1 MKDFT
6 AGCRTHVCKDN
17 DRDTQVVFKR
27 LQEKVQ
33 AQSPLYKFTSTQ
45 SLLLFSWEK
54 ILNHGTSWALGG
66 PVLSLAQDNI

>member
-6 AGCRTHVCKDN
+6 EGCRTHVCKDN
-17 DRDTQVVFKR
+17 DRDT

-54 ILNHGTSWALGG
+54 ILNHGTSWAWED
-66 PVLSLAQDNI
+66 LSFP